1 MDLLGLHTGSDV
13 YCSSGGVMGHYVLG
27 IDLGTSGIKVG
38 IIDEQLRMICSQ
50 YRDARPLS
58 GESRQTTDHIDRFY
72 GDLLSHIQDVMS
84 CSGLS
89 AHAISAIAVSGQ
101 MGGVIGIDRDFN
113 ATTGFDIG
121 IDTRSEPYNLQ
132 VHETLGADLF
142 TTTCG
147 SPRNTPKIM
156 WWKEHAPALYRAS
169 ATFLT
174 LNAFIAG
181 KLAGNRA
188 DQAAID
194 HTITAFFG
202 NEDLNGLC
210 WSPEITRAL
219 GLDLSKFPQIVSPF
233 DTIGHL
239 SPQAALG
246 CGLTAGIPIMAGAG
260 DQPAGLLGAGMNRKG
275 MSMDV
280 SGSTTLIFSS
290 TDTFSPDRTGRMM
303 YIPSVFT
310 GLYYGFS
317 YINGA
322 GIDLSWFKQLVA
334 GESTKEEFFSRMSRE
349 AAQVSAGSDH
359 LLFSPYFGGRQCPYQ
374 AQLRGAWIGLDWHHR
389 AEHLYRAM
397 LESVAYSYADGL
409 QRQQEL
415 LGYTPEL
422 IFASGGG
429 AKNLLWNQIKADVL
443 GIPLQPIAD
452 CDSSLLGTGIIGLMG
467 LQIEVDLSLIERSF
481 DPQAPWFTP
490 DGSLAPVYNRY
501 CDLFSAMDRLSISEL
516 SDRLRGI

>member
-1 MDLLGLHTGSDV
+1 
-13 YCSSGGVMGHYVLG
+13 MGHYVLG

-38 IIDEQLRMICSQ
+38 IIDEQLRMLCSQ

-84 CSGLS
+84 CSQLS
-89 AHAISAIAVSGQ
+89 AHEISAIAVSGQ

-121 IDTRSEPYNLQ
+121 IDTRSESYNLQ
-132 VHETLGADLF
+132 VHETLGTELF

-156 WWKEHAPALYRAS
+156 WWKEHAPAVYRDS
-169 ATFLT
+169 VTFLT

-219 GLDLSKFPQIVSPF
+219 GLDLSNSPGSSLPSIPSDIF
-233 DTIGHL
+233 LWRRH
-239 SPQAALG
+239 AAVVLLKG
-246 CGLTAGIPIMAGAG
+246 SRSWLVQVTSRQGW
-260 DQPAGLLGAGMNRKG
+260 LGAGMNRKG

-349 AAQVSAGSDH
+349 AALVSAGSDH

-415 LGYTPEL
+415 LGYTPDV

-429 AKNLLWNQIKADVL
+429 SKNLLWNQIKADVL
-443 GIPLQPIAD
+443 GIPIQPIAD
-452 CDSSLLGTGIIGLMG
+452 SDSSLLGTGIIGLLG
-467 LQIEVDLSLIERSF
+467 LHIEVDLSLIERSF

-516 SDRLRGI
+516 SDRLRSI